1 MSVLAIAIIIFGL
14 LILVT
19 RGPLLYAPDKTRN
32 RLVSLFDSERKMRM
46 MGIVIAALGAFFI
59 WATNGATGGWAVTVF
74 LFGILALMI
83 SLLCMIPFPG
93 RMQPVATRVWQ
104 GFGETT
110 LRLIGLTSTVF
121 GAWLIYVGFTL

>member
-1 MSVLAIAIIIFGL
+1 MNALAIAIIVFGL
-14 LILVT
+14 LLLVT
-19 RGPLLYAPDKTRN
+19 RGPLVYAPDKTRN
-32 RLVSLFDSERKMRM
+32 RLVGLFDSERKMRM

-59 WATNGATGGWAVTVF
+59 WAADGAIGGWAVAVY

-83 SLLCMIPFPG
+83 SLLLMIPFPG
-93 RMQPVATRVWQ
+93 RMQPLATRVWN
-104 GFGETT
+104 GFSQTT

>member
-1 MSVLAIAIIIFGL
+1 MSVLAIAIIVFGL

-19 RGPLLYAPDKTRN
+19 RVPLVYAPDKTRA
-32 RLVSLFDSERKMRM
+32 RLVGLFDSERKMRM
-46 MGIVIAALGAFFI
+46 MGLAIAALGAFFI
-59 WATNGATGGWAVTVF
+59 WATDGATGGWAVTVY

-104 GFGETT
+104 GFGVTT

>member
-1 MSVLAIAIIIFGL
+1 MSVLAIAVIVFGL

-19 RGPLLYAPDKTRN
+19 RGPLVYAPDKTRN
-32 RLVSLFDSERKMRM
+32 RLVGLFDSERKMRM

-59 WATNGATGGWAVTVF
+59 WAADGAIGGWAVAVY

-83 SLLCMIPFPG
+83 SLLLMIPFPG
-93 RMQPVATRVWQ
+93 RMQPLATRVWN
-104 GFGETT
+104 GFSQTT